1 MLCPQL
7 ASAKYIDTW
16 VKFIIIIIK
25 AAQVKR
31 TPQNSINGILG
42 YKISITSVSLNL
54 TYVFEAILSIQ
65 RFSIWSNRQV
75 LLQSRQVK
83 CTP

>member
-16 VKFIIIIIK
+16 VKFIIIIK

-65 RFSIWSNRQV
+65 KFSIWSNRQV

-83 CTP
+83 RTP

>member
-7 ASAKYIDTW
+7 ESAKYIDTW
-16 VKFIIIIIK
+16 EKFIIIIK

-31 TPQNSINGILG
+31 TPQNSINGIFG

-75 LLQSRQVK
+75 LLQSRKVK
-83 CTP
+83 RTP